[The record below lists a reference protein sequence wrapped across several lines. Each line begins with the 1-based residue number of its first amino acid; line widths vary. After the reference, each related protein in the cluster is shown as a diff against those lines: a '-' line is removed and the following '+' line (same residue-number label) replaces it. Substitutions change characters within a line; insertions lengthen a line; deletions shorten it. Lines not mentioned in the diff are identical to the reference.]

1 MTKEELDALGDA
13 DIQDL
18 LVRLQDEVRERR
30 EAQELIAREASVS
43 AHDAIA
49 TLTALLG
56 PDTGAP
62 SQSSINGMLRY
73 SDADLKI
80 NAGLAIRLVL
90 TGMRQ
95 LTLTMRDLAVLESR
109 R

>member
-18 LVRLQDEVRERR
+18 LARLQDEVRERR

-43 AHDAIA
+43 AHAAIA
-49 TLTALLG
+49 TLTELLG

-73 SDADLKI
+73 SDADLKS

-90 TGMRQ
+90 TGLRQ
-95 LTLTMRDLAVLESR
+95 LTSTTRNLAVLESR

>member
-18 LVRLQDEVRERR
+18 LSRLQDEVRERR
-30 EAQELIAREASVS
+30 EAQELIAHEASAS
-43 AHDAIA
+43 AHAAIA
-49 TLTALLG
+49 TLTELLG

-73 SDADLKI
+73 SDADLKT

-90 TGMRQ
+90 TGLRQ
-95 LTLTMRDLAVLESR
+95 LTLTTRNLAVLESR